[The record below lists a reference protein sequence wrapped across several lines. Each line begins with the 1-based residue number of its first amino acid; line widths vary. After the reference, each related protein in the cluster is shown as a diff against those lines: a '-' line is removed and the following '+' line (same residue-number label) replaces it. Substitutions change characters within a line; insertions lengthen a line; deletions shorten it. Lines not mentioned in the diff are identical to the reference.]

1 MFASETCSSLDTRYR
16 LIISGI
22 FKQQDTKDIAILW
35 KNIYSFKNIAFE
47 QLLLI
52 RKLCAS
58 RLRFFNKL
66 VEEIKN
72 GLYLGQW

>member
-1 MFASETCSSLDTRYR
+1 MFVLETCSSLDTRYR

-22 FKQQDTKDIAILW
+22 FKQQDTKDIAILS
-35 KNIYSFKNIAFE
+35 KNIYSFKGIAFE

-52 RKLCAS
+52 SKLRAS
-58 RLRFFNKL
+58 RPRLFNKP

-72 GLYLGQW
+72 ELYLSQW